1 MKDFFKL
8 LAPYIATIGSAIA
21 LYANFQTMVGVLEYR
36 TNAME
41 ERTKGV
47 VEDIGSIKILMH
59 TSYMRGWKLTD
70 STMLKRTSLRNH
82 ED

>member
-21 LYANFQTMVGVLEYR
+21 LYANFQTRVGVLEYR

-47 VEDIGSIKILMH
+47 VEDIGSIKDLLYAID
-59 TSYMRGWKLTD
+59 SKLGVYSVLLD
-70 STMLKRTSLRNH
+70 ERTGRKAR
-82 ED
+82 